1 VWGGGAL
8 SALHFADKQAPQH
21 KLQVQGLILDSFLAD
36 WDARTLHS
44 WLDVCEHYYVRNEKA
59 LQEQHE
65 YRLPKSAN
73 DQSCNP
79 DRLLIH

>member
-1 VWGGGAL
+1 
-8 SALHFADKQAPQH
+8 
-21 KLQVQGLILDSFLAD
+21 LDSFLAD
-36 WDARTLHS
+36 WDGRTLHR
-44 WLDVCEHYYVRNEKA
+44 WLDVREHFYVRNEKS